1 MWSNRRWL
9 PVSLALLL
17 PACGG
22 DESPFDSMP
31 EEDSGVMLKEDAGPI
46 PTFPDLGVTD
56 RGFPEDQ
63 GFPRVDVP
71 EFDSGA
77 GFDSG
82 TGFDAGFRDTGIR
95 DTGIRD
101 TGIRDTGIRDTGI
114 RDTGPA
120 DTGPAYD
127 PCAMGSVIDL
137 NMAGTLA
144 GTTTSY
150 TGSNTMVGGTAPL
163 RPACGS
169 ATSIGHE
176 VVLRYTPRATS
187 RLRVSTNND
196 GTTAGFDTVAWAQP
210 ACSSLP
216 TGNAGLGCNDDSGTA
231 PRTLAST
238 FTTSANV
245 TAGTAVYIVVAGYR
259 PSGTPTGTFA
269 LTVTELVPGMAG
281 AMCDPRVSSPPPCAD
296 ALTCIADAGSTT
308 TGTCIADGSAGG
320 RCRATGTACDM
331 GLACSGSATSTAS
344 RCRAAV
350 AVGAACDPARVTS
363 LCATG
368 STCVTANGSSTCV
381 ADGAR
386 GGTCRVVAPRCDSML
401 TCSTMTGSG
410 VCREVVADGASCD
423 PAGTNSVCQTGRT
436 CAAFY
441 GAATGTCVVD
451 GNDGARCRTSGA
463 ACETGLI
470 CSGTASATTS
480 RCRTRVELGA
490 ACDPVGERNLCA
502 TNSGCVSSPVG
513 WTCVALGSRGGICR
527 PSGTRCDSGLT
538 CISGT
543 PNDYCRERLS
553 SAGAMCDAANQ
564 ATLCATNSS
573 CLATAGQTVGACTA
587 NGTAAG
593 ADCRTSGTR
602 CDSGLACTTTSGA
615 GWCRRA
621 STAAMACDWTGR
633 VTSCPAMTACAPS
646 SATAGTCAMQVME
659 TEPNN
664 SITAPSPTVTAST
677 VFAGSVEAG
686 GRDCV
691 GVDLPMGASIF
702 ADVQL
707 PATPTC
713 APGGPDPFLT
723 VFNPMGRLISFEDDS
738 VGRGRCA
745 VIDPTV
751 RPELA
756 RLAAG
761 RYVVCV
767 NGYNNAAVPN
777 YLFTVGV
784 VR

>member
-17 PACGG
+17 PACGS
-22 DESPFDSMP
+22 DPSPYDMLP
-31 EEDSGVMLKEDAGPI
+31 DDDSGAMVKEDTGPGPI
-46 PTFPDLGVTD
+46 FPDLGVTPD

-63 GFPRVDVP
+63 GVP
-71 EFDSGA
+71 VLDA

-82 TGFDAGFRDTGIR
+82 SDFDAGPFDTGVRDTGVR
-95 DTGIRD
+95 DTGVRD
-101 TGIRDTGIRDTGI
+101 TGPIDTGV

-127 PCAMGSVIDL
+127 PCAMASVIDL
-137 NMAGTLA
+137 NMAGTRS
-144 GTTTSY
+144 GETTSY
-150 TGSNTMVGGTAPL
+150 TGSNAMVGATAPL
-163 RPACGS
+163 RSPCG
-169 ATSIGHE
+169 TTVGYE

-196 GTTAGFDTVAWAQP
+196 GTAAHLDTVGGAQP

-216 TGNAGLGCNDDSGTA
+216 TGHAGLGCNDDTGSA

-245 TAGTAVYIVVAGYR
+245 TAGTALFIVVAGYR
-259 PSGTPTGTFA
+259 SATTPTGTFA
-269 LTVTELVPGMAG
+269 LTVTELVPAMAG
-281 AMCDPRVSSPPPCAD
+281 AMCDPRVTSPPPCAD
-296 ALTCIADAGSTT
+296 GLTCIATAGSTT
-308 TGTCIADGSAGG
+308 AGTCVADGTAGG

-344 RCRAAV
+344 RCRASV

-368 STCVTANGSSTCV
+368 SSCVTANGASTCV

-386 GGTCRVVAPRCDSML
+386 GGTCRVVAPRCDSTL
-401 TCSTMTGSG
+401 TCSTMTGTG
-410 VCREVVADGASCD
+410 VCREVVASGGACD
-423 PAGTNSVCQTGRT
+423 PAGVNSVCQTGST

-441 GAATGTCVVD
+441 GATVGACVAD
-451 GNDGARCRTSGA
+451 GNEGARCRTSGT
-463 ACETGLI
+463 ACEAGLI

-480 RCRTRVELGA
+480 RCRTRVAVGA
-490 ACDPVGERNLCA
+490 ACDPVGESNLCA
-502 TNSGCVSSPVG
+502 LGSGCIPSPVG
-513 WTCVALGSRGGICR
+513 WTCVADGSRGGFCR
-527 PSGTRCDSGLT
+527 TSGTRCDSGLS
-538 CISGT
+538 CITGT
-543 PNDYCRERLS
+543 INDFCRERLTA
-553 SAGAMCDAANQ
+553 AGAMCDASNQ
-564 ATLCATNSS
+564 ATICATNSS
-573 CLATAGQTVGACTA
+573 CLATAGQSVGACTA

-602 CDSGLACTTTSGA
+602 CDSGLTCSTTSGA

-633 VTSCPAMTACAPS
+633 VTTCPAMTACAPS
-646 SATAGTCAMQVME
+646 SMTAGTCAMSVME

-664 SITAPSPTVTAST
+664 SISAPSPTVTSST
-677 VFAGSVEAG
+677 VFSGTVEAG

-691 GVDLPMGASIF
+691 GVDVPMGAAIF
-702 ADVQL
+702 AEAQL
-707 PATPTC
+707 PATPAC

-723 VFNPMGRLISFEDDS
+723 VFNPMGRLVAFEDDS
-738 VGRGRCA
+738 VGRGRCSLL
-745 VIDPTV
+745 DPSV
-751 RPELA
+751 RPELT

-761 RYVVCV
+761 RYVVCI
-767 NGYNNAAVPN
+767 NGYNAAAVPD